1 MVIDFHTHLFPEKIA
16 AKAISVLADTSGV
29 TPSTDGTAPSLLAS
43 MEQAGVDLSV
53 VLPVITDPHQ
63 FESILRFAVRI
74 NEQYGSTS
82 GPRLLSFAGIHPD
95 CADIREKC
103 AEISREGFRGIK
115 LHPDYQGGCFDDIRY
130 LRILDAASEQGLCI
144 VVHAG
149 FDPISPKRQHC
160 SPDMIL
166 HAIKETAPSRL
177 VLAHMGS
184 NKNYQ
189 ESLEKLCGQDV
200 YLDTSFCLTDMPEEM
215 FIRMVRAH
223 GADRILFATDCP
235 WGQQDRFLQLLRS
248 MDALSA
254 EEKEQILWQNASRLI
269 HVF

>member
-1 MVIDFHTHLFPEKIA
+1 MVIDFHTHLFPDKIA
-16 AKAISVLADTSGV
+16 SKAISALADTSGV
-29 TPSTDGTAPSLLAS
+29 TPSTDGTAQSLLAS
-43 MEQAGVDLSV
+43 MEKSGIDLSV
-53 VLPVITDPHQ
+53 VLPVVTDPHQ
-63 FESILRFAVRI
+63 YESILKFAVQI
-74 NEQYGSTS
+74 NARYSSAS

-95 CADIREKC
+95 CPDIRSKC
-103 AEISREGFRGIK
+103 AQISREGFRGIK
-115 LHPDYQGGCFDDIRY
+115 LHPDYQGGFFDDIRY
-130 LRILDAASEQGLCI
+130 LRLLDAASGQGLCI

-149 FDPISPKRQHC
+149 FDPVSPGLQHC

-189 ESLEKLCGQDV
+189 ESLEKLCGLDV
-200 YLDTSFCLTDMPEEM
+200 YMDTSFCLTDMPEEM

-235 WGQQDRFLQLLRS
+235 WGQQDRFLRLFSS
-248 MDALSA
+248 MDAFSA
-254 EEKEQILWQNASRLI
+254 EEKEQILWRNASGLI
-269 HVF
+269 L